1 MTQIFRFLPAAT
13 GEHPVQGHDATLYAA
28 LKDFPSALVV
38 VNRTGHTVLANHS
51 LCTRYGKVTVEPR
64 SVDRILS
71 GLGGECR
78 IKLRCDLQNTTV
90 EVHALA
96 VALRDEYLLVIG
108 DATDSPGNDEVTRL
122 RTLVHSLELASSTD
136 HLTGAW
142 NRAHF
147 DRLISAELERSV
159 SLLHPLSLVLLDIDH
174 FKRINDEHGHLAGDF
189 VLREVVHVFR
199 AQLRRSDELFR
210 WGGEEFAVLPG
221 GCGYRAAERS
231 AEKIRQAI
239 EVHTFSCAGK
249 ITLSA
254 GVAEYRTGESPSA
267 WFHRLDK
274 ALYTAK
280 SGGRNRVVVDRSG
293 NSDDWAAAGQKLTM
307 HLQWSEAYECGESTI
322 DEQHRELFTLANAT
336 LDATLNHDEGALQ
349 QLERFIHHVQEHF
362 ADEEALLA
370 KVGYP
375 ELERHRR
382 IHAGLLQEATRLH
395 QRTVEGSSTLGEL
408 VEFLGT
414 HVVARHLMVADRQ
427 FFPWILNSRS
437 RTGLL
442 PVSQTPGLGLMM
454 KPEVANGKA
463 TVQEGVQA

>member
-1 MTQIFRFLPAAT
+1 MTQIFRCLPSAN
-13 GEHPVQGHDATLYAA
+13 GEEQGQAHDAALYAA
-28 LKDFPSALVV
+28 LEAFPSSLAV
-38 VNRTGHTVLANHS
+38 VNRAGQTVLANRA
-51 LCTRYGKVTVEPR
+51 LCMRYGKVTVEPR
-64 SVDRILS
+64 SVDRILL

-78 IKLRCDLQNTTV
+78 IKLRCALRNATV

-108 DATDSPGNDEVTRL
+108 DATGSPVGDEVMRL

-147 DRLISAELERSV
+147 DRLIKAELERSV
-159 SLLHPLSLVLLDIDH
+159 NLHHPLSLVLLDIDH

-189 VLREVVHVFR
+189 VLREVVHVIR

-210 WGGEEFAVLPG
+210 WGGEEFAVLQS
-221 GCGYRAAERS
+221 GCGYRAAQRS
-231 AEKIRQAI
+231 AEKIREAI
-239 EVHTFSCAGK
+239 AEHAFSCTGK
-249 ITLSA
+249 VTVSA
-254 GVAEYRTGESPSA
+254 GVAEFRTGETPSA
-267 WFHRLDK
+267 WFHRLDD
-274 ALYTAK
+274 ALYAAK
-280 SGGRNRVVVDRSG
+280 GGGRNRVIVDRSG

-307 HLQWSEAYECGESTI
+307 HLQWSEAYECGESSI

-370 KVGYP
+370 RVGYP
-375 ELERHRR
+375 QLDLHRR

-395 QRTVEGSSTLGEL
+395 QRTLDGCSTLGEL
-408 VEFLGT
+408 VEFMGT
-414 HVVARHLMVADRQ
+414 HVVSRHLLIADRQ
-427 FFPWILNSRS
+427 YFPWLL
-437 RTGLL
+437 RTHECPEAQLSVSL
-442 PVSQTPGLGLMM
+442 PG
-454 KPEVANGKA
+454 A
-463 TVQEGVQA
+463 VQ

>member
-1 MTQIFRFLPAAT
+1 MTQIFRCLPSAIGNEENRA
-13 GEHPVQGHDATLYAA
+13 HDATLYATLEA
-28 LKDFPSALVV
+28 FPSALAV
-38 VNRTGHTVLANHS
+38 VNRAGETVLANLA
-51 LCTRYGKVTVEPR
+51 LCTRYGNATVEPR

-78 IKLRCDLQNTTV
+78 IRLRCELQDATV

-108 DATDSPGNDEVTRL
+108 DATGAPADDEVMRL

-147 DRLISAELERSV
+147 DRLINAELERSV
-159 SLLHPLSLVLLDIDH
+159 NLHHPLSLVLLDIDH
-174 FKRINDEHGHLAGDF
+174 FKRINDQHGHLAGDF
-189 VLREVVHVFR
+189 VLREVVHVIR

-231 AEKIRQAI
+231 AEKIRAAI
-239 EVHTFSCAGK
+239 ERHAFSCAGRV
-249 ITLSA
+249 TVSA
-254 GVAEYRTGESPSA
+254 GVAEFRTGETPPA
-267 WFHRLDK
+267 WFHRLDQ
-274 ALYTAK
+274 ALYAAK
-280 SGGRNRVVVDRSG
+280 SGGRNRVVVDRRG

-307 HLQWSEAYECGESTI
+307 HLQWSEAYECSEPTI
-322 DEQHRELFTLANAT
+322 DEQHRELFNLANAT
-336 LDATLNHDEGALQ
+336 LDATLNHDEGALH
-349 QLERFIHHVQEHF
+349 QLERFIHHVQVHF

-375 ELERHRR
+375 QLEQHMR
-382 IHAGLLQEATRLH
+382 IHAGLLQEATRLQ
-395 QRTVEGSSTLGEL
+395 QRTLDGGSTLGEL

-427 FFPWILNSRS
+427 FFPWFQRAHAGQEKQVSIPLLG
-437 RTGLL
+437 GL
-442 PVSQTPGLGLMM
+442 
-454 KPEVANGKA
+454 K
-463 TVQEGVQA
+463 